1 MSCLRPTTTPHTTH
15 LPPHPPRSPI
25 RRAGAGS
32 CCGAHQQARVFAA
45 GAAQSRRR
53 HAPCRTVLTWVLL
66 LMHVPASGAAC
77 DYAVGR
83 WVKANPKAGL
93 AYNTASCLR
102 DANVR

>member
-1 MSCLRPTTTPHTTH
+1 
-15 LPPHPPRSPI
+15 
-25 RRAGAGS
+25 
-32 CCGAHQQARVFAA
+32 
-45 GAAQSRRR
+45 
-53 HAPCRTVLTWVLL
+53 VLTWVLL